1 MKKVVGIRF
10 KPAGK
15 VYDFDCG
22 AFVLNKGDDVIV
34 ETERGLGFGSVAV
47 PPVPIKDAPPPK
59 KALKKVYRLASEKD
73 YRQLEKNAAT
83 EKKAYAYCLKS
94 IAELKLKMNLFSVES
109 TFDAS
114 KLTFFFT
121 SDGRI
126 DFRQLVKML
135 VKHLG
140 SRIEMRQV
148 GIRNQAKMCGG
159 IGRCGR
165 EICCSA
171 YMEKFG
177 PVSIRMAKEQGLSLN
192 PTKISGQCGR
202 LMCCLTF
209 EYATYK
215 DLKKQFPKIG
225 KKVETPEG
233 SGKVIRHNAIRDR
246 VAVRLQDGREVE
258 FSSQQLARSK
268 NTGHPESGQPD
279 DQQPDDQLPDG
290 QLPDGKQPENK
301 SSGDRRPESR
311 QSGKRRSGKKQSGK
325 RHSGRKPSGKRR
337 SGKKQSGN
345 RRSENKQTD
354 GRRPDSRRTDN
365 KRAQNIQP
373 HNRRPDNRKPPA
385 SRRPKDNPR

>member
-1 MKKVVGIRF
+1 MKKIVGIRF

-15 VYDFDCG
+15 IYNFDCG
-22 AFVLNKGDDVIV
+22 AFVLNKGDKVIV
-34 ETERGLGFGSVAV
+34 ETKRGLGFGSVIV
-47 PPVPIKDAPPPK
+47 PPAPLK
-59 KALKKVYRLASEKD
+59 KSPASKKPLKKVHRLASEKD
-73 YRQLEKNAAT
+73 YRQIEKNAAS
-83 EKKAYAYCLKS
+83 EKRAHAYCVKC
-94 IAELKLKMNLFSVES
+94 INELNLKMNLFSVES

-171 YMEKFG
+171 HMERFG

-209 EYATYK
+209 EFETYK
-215 DLKKQFPKIG
+215 ILKKHFPKIG
-225 KKVETPEG
+225 KNITTPEG
-233 SGKVIRHNAIRDR
+233 SGKVIRHHAIRDR
-246 VAVRLQDGREVE
+246 VLVRLKDGREVE
-258 FSSQQLARSK
+258 FPPDKLSK
-268 NTGHPESGQPD
+268 HKGS
-279 DQQPDDQLPDG
+279 
-290 QLPDGKQPENK
+290 
-301 SSGDRRPESR
+301 
-311 QSGKRRSGKKQSGK
+311 
-325 RHSGRKPSGKRR
+325 RKPE
-337 SGKKQSGN
+337 KKMA
-345 RRSENKQTD
+345 KV
-354 GRRPDSRRTDN
+354 
-365 KRAQNIQP
+365 K
-373 HNRRPDNRKPPA
+373 
-385 SRRPKDNPR
+385 

>member
-34 ETERGLGFGSVAV
+34 ETERGLGFGSVVA
-47 PPVPIKDAPPPK
+47 PPVPIKEAPTPK
-59 KALKKVYRLASEKD
+59 KPLKKVYRLASDKD
-73 YRQLEKNAAT
+73 YRQIKKNGAT
-83 EKKAYAYCLKS
+83 EKKAYAYCLKC
-94 IAELKLKMNLFSVES
+94 IDELRLKMNLFEVES
-109 TFDAS
+109 TFDSS

-140 SRIEMRQV
+140 ARIEMRQV

-171 YMEKFG
+171 YMERFG

-209 EYATYK
+209 EFATYK
-215 DLKKQFPKIG
+215 SLKKQFPKIG
-225 KKVETPEG
+225 KNLTTPEG
-233 SGKVIRHNAIRDR
+233 KGKVIRHNAIRDS
-246 VAVRLQDGREVE
+246 VAIRLQDGREIE
-258 FSSQQLARSK
+258 FSSQQLVNLKTAEPPVSK
-268 NTGHPESGQPD
+268 QTRTTTD
-279 DQQPDDQLPDG
+279 D
-290 QLPDGKQPENK
+290 NK
-301 SSGDRRPESR
+301 RNQTR
-311 QSGKRRSGKKQSGK
+311 KKN
-325 RHSGRKPSGKRR
+325 
-337 SGKKQSGN
+337 N
-345 RRSENKQTD
+345 RRSRK
-354 GRRPDSRRTDN
+354 RRP
-365 KRAQNIQP
+365 
-373 HNRRPDNRKPPA
+373 NRKQ
-385 SRRPKDNPR
+385 PKVK